1 MVNENKKWYQTPLG
15 FVAAALVGLTFLP
28 TTIGGALTYA
38 AYKYTKN
45 PKLRIILT
53 TFALILTLF
62 LGSAYVAG
70 IKEGITSPSPEE
82 TISQVDNGTPT
93 LSEEE
98 EKEEEEDTEVGG
110 QVAGEQVEEKDTFLV
125 IRVVDGDTIE
135 IEGGQKVRYIGIDTP
150 ETVHP
155 SKPVEC
161 FGQEASAKNKEL
173 VEGKRVRLEKDISET
188 DKYGRLLRYIWL
200 GDIFVNDFL
209 VRQGYATSSTYP
221 PDVKYQ
227 DQFRE
232 AEREARENNRG
243 LWNACQAEATP
254 TPKPPDNGET
264 YTCDCSKTC
273 TQMSS
278 CDEAY
283 YQLNECGCSK
293 RDGDKDSVP
302 CESIC
307 PGG

>member
-1 MVNENKKWYQTPLG
+1 MSRQGKIVIAVSTLI
-15 FVAAALVGLTFLP
+15 LVGAV
-28 TTIGGALTYA
+28 IA
-38 AYKYTKN
+38 
-45 PKLRIILT
+45 
-53 TFALILTLF
+53 
-62 LGSAYVAG
+62 GSAESGKSKPKQPMPTA
-70 IKEGITSPSPEE
+70 TPSASP
-82 TISQVDNGTPT
+82 TPT
-93 LSEEE
+93 LTPELPTPEPAPTV
-98 EKEEEEDTEVGG
+98 EEDNG
-110 QVAGEQVEEKDTFLV
+110 KILV
-125 IRVVDGDTIE
+125 TKVIDGDTIE

-155 SKPVEC
+155 SEPVGC

-173 VEGKRVRLEKDISET
+173 VEGKSVKLEKDISET
-188 DKYGRLLRYIWL
+188 DKYGRLLRYVWV

-243 LWNACQAEATP
+243 LWSACQTKPQTPAPTP
-254 TPKPPDNGET
+254 TPAPASTPTPTPASKSG

-273 TQMSS
+273 SEMSS
-278 CDEAY
+278 CEEAY
-283 YQLNECGCSK
+283 YQLNECGCSA
-293 RDGDKDSVP
+293 RDGDDDGVP